1 MKLNWGTGIFIF
13 LILFITAG
21 VAFIIFTL
29 QYDVNLVHKDY
40 YEKGVDYSEQMN
52 VEKRSTEFKNA
63 FKITNQNNLLI
74 LNIDESLSSK
84 IDSGRILLF
93 RPSDS
98 KHDISLQLESK
109 ATKVVFP
116 KEDLIHGRY
125 ILKFFWYTGGLK
137 YEVDRPVNIQ

>member
-93 RPSDS
+93 KDTETS
-98 KHDISLQLESK
+98 K
-109 ATKVVFP
+109 
-116 KEDLIHGRY
+116 G
-125 ILKFFWYTGGLK
+125 
-137 YEVDRPVNIQ
+137 